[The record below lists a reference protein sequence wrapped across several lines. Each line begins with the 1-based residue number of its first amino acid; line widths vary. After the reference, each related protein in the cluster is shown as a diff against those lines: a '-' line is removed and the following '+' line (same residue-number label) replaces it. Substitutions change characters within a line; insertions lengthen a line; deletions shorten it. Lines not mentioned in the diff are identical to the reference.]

1 MIQLDELKKTLG
13 VKQIK
18 LDISTY
24 TIKFLAK
31 KGYYHL

>member
-1 MIQLDELKKTLG
+1 MIQINELKKTLG

-24 TIKFLAK
+24 AIKYLAK
-31 KGYYHL
+31 KEY